1 MSPLN
6 VKCQRSVPKLPHVHS
21 AQDVLGTQKSLV
33 FAMKYVA
40 FFVCS
45 VRITCGEVEP
55 NENRVFRYRRSLVT
69 EINMAEY
76 GDT

>member
-1 MSPLN
+1 MPK
-6 VKCQRSVPKLPHVHS
+6 KCSKITTR
-21 AQDVLGTQKSLV
+21 ARRTGRAAYAEII
-33 FAMKYVA
+33 AMKYVA

-76 GDT
+76 GDA